1 MEWISTKNIMNDICR
16 VDNNNNNINNM
27 IIRVFISFDKTHIK
41 SYMGV
46 KILKY

>member
-1 MEWISTKNIMNDICR
+1 MNDICQ

-27 IIRVFISFDKTHIK
+27 IIFISFDKTHIK

-46 KILKY
+46 KILKH